1 MENRRLAAFGGL
13 VGAASLSSV
22 AAQEEVG
29 VSINATESDDD
40 AEGEDDGTEAS
51 GVDLSGLG
59 DEIESTVTTAVGAD
73 DDDGEDDEAEEGT
86 EGVSA
91 DTTLTLDNTP
101 GTAISDASGGDDN
114 FAFVS

>member
-1 MENRRLAAFGGL
+1 MENRRLAAFGGI
-13 VGAASLSSV
+13 VGATSLSSA
-22 AAQEEVG
+22 AAQEDEAE

-40 AEGEDDGTEAS
+40 AAGDDEGIESS

-59 DEIESTVTTAVGAD
+59 DSIAATVTSAAGAD
-73 DDDGEDDEAEEGT
+73 DDGEEVAEEET

-101 GTAISDASGGDDN
+101 GTSIADASGGDDN